1 MDVSVSCG
9 SVDPSVAW
17 DVPVLDKFLYQFLH
31 LESPFIQ
38 VVGWRPHICTWPR
51 IRRWSVSGPAS
62 TVRQPLW
69 LLACFRQTI
78 HFHLPASTEPV
89 AGLPSQAG
97 RKSPAP
103 TTHRNT
109 LLSPAFSPTTS
120 QLLHTLWRGIYPWIQ
135 DILISKKRNGPR
147 SFKMRLGEG
156 STKFLA

>member
-1 MDVSVSCG
+1 MTVDMSISYG
-9 SVDPSVAW
+9 SVDPSVPR

-38 VVGWRPHICTWPR
+38 VVGWGPYICTWPR

-62 TVRQPLW
+62 TVRQPLG

-97 RKSPAP
+97 RKSAAP
-103 TTHRNT
+103 TTQFEYP
-109 LLSPAFSPTTS
+109 LAPAFSPTIS
-120 QLLHTLWRGIYPWIQ
+120 QLLHTLWRGIYP
-135 DILISKKRNGPR
+135 
-147 SFKMRLGEG
+147 
-156 STKFLA
+156 